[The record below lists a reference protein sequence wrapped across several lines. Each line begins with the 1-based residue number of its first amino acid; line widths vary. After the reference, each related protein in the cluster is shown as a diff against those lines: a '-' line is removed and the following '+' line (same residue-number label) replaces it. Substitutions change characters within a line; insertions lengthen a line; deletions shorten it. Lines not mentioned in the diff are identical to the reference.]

1 MALKKHHVT
10 AVADR
15 LPATQK
21 IAYGLGGIV
30 PIALANIVFMLMG
43 IIGNIGYGINA
54 LLLALFM
61 NVPRLWD
68 AFTDPMMGYISDN
81 TRSKRGRRRPYILW
95 GGLAVCITFVVMWW
109 IPKGESA
116 SVWTQLLY
124 ILLLLALF
132 YTAVTVFEIPH
143 GALGMEMTADYHERT
158 RLFAAKSFIGNMGA
172 MATPWLYG
180 LAQLELFKGAGGNET
195 DGMRY
200 VSIIVAL
207 IVLPC
212 VIICYLVCRE
222 GKLDQVKDQKRVS
235 FKDNIGVTFKNKTFL
250 LLVSIIFMVIMGFN
264 FVGNFANYITIF
276 YLYGGD
282 KVAAAKLMGI
292 TGTVWAI
299 TSLAAI
305 PPMNWISARVGKSMT
320 MLVSISLMAG
330 AQFIK
335 IWCYNPQMP
344 YLILIPTAMLS
355 AGMVMYFTLAS
366 AMVADVCDEDELH
379 TGNRNEGAYYSIF
392 WWFMKLGMAFAGI
405 VAGALLL
412 VADFDDKQ
420 SSMVDAMSSP
430 VRELVA
436 TVEKGQEL
444 PDTHVITEKIDIAV
458 ENTDSLIEHFEAMQ
472 ANVPA
477 DAEHY
482 AELLVAVRKIKALMP
497 DMATDAGLTSEQ
509 FLLRANAIVKQ
520 TIGISKQS
528 PGTIKR
534 LRIFEIGIPM
544 ILSVASFL
552 AMRLYPLSE
561 DRVYEIKAELERRK
575 ENG

>member
-1 MALKKHHVT
+1 MNLNEHHKT
-10 AVADR
+10 SVADR
-15 LPATQK
+15 IPMGQK
-21 IAYGLGGIV
+21 VAYGLGGIV
-30 PIALANIVFMLMG
+30 PIALANIVYMLMG
-43 IIGNIGYGINA
+43 IIGNISLGLSA
-54 LLLALFM
+54 LVLGLVMA
-61 NVPRLWD
+61 VPRLWD

-81 TRSKRGRRRPYILW
+81 TRSSAGRRRPYVLW
-95 GGLAVCITFVVMWW
+95 GGIAVCIAFVLLWW
-109 IPKGESA
+109 IPKGEGASA
-116 SVWTQLLY
+116 WVQFGY
-124 ILLLLALF
+124 ILLLLIMF

-180 LAQLELFKGAGGNET
+180 LAQLDLFKGAGGNAS

-200 VSIIVAL
+200 VSLIVAI

-212 VIICYLVCRE
+212 IIICYKVCRE
-222 GKLDQVKDQKRVS
+222 GKLEQVKEQERVP
-235 FKDNIGVTFKNKTFL
+235 FRENIGVTFRNKTFL
-250 LLVSIIFMVIMGFN
+250 LLVAIIFMVIMGFN

-282 KVAAAKLMGI
+282 QVSAAKLMGV
-292 TGTVWAI
+292 TGTVWAV
-299 TSLAAI
+299 TSLVAI
-305 PPMNWISARVGKSMT
+305 PPMNWISARVGKTLT

-330 AQFIK
+330 GQLTK
-335 IWCYNPQMP
+335 IWCYNPEHP

-412 VADFDDKQ
+412 VSDFDDKQ
-420 SSMVDAMSSP
+420 SSMVDAVSGP
-430 VRELVA
+430 VRELKA
-436 TVEKGQEL
+436 GFEKDAEM
-444 PDTHVITEKIDIAV
+444 PSAADVTEKISISIKQNQALAD
-458 ENTDSLIEHFEAMQ
+458 HFRAMQ
-472 ANVPA
+472 EKVPS

-482 AELLVAVRKIKALMP
+482 AELLEGVERI
-497 DMATDAGLTSEQ
+497 DAGLQSIYTGAEEFTKVCDSV
-509 FLLRANAIVKQ
+509 L
-520 TIGISKQS
+520 SKALEVSRQS
-528 PGTIKR
+528 VRTVNH
-534 LRIFEIGIPM
+534 LRIFEIGIP
-544 ILSVASFL
+544 ILLSVMSFI

-561 DRVYEIKAELERRK
+561 KRVYEIKAELDRRK
-575 ENG
+575 ETASND